1 MAIRKT
7 SDFQNDVTF
16 TGYVFSMNFR
26 TGVSRTTSKWHPNE
40 AYISGNLH
48 VATDDNATNVVP
60 INFFVYEKRNN
71 RDGGAVPNETYQTLK
86 QLMDMPTFETAGT
99 SAPKVRI
106 SGSVDTNDFYSTR
119 TSSMVSAQR
128 VSGRFVHIATP
139 GLNVTPAGFDVN
151 TIVTSTVER
160 EEEGRD
166 PFLDVRG
173 YVFNYNGSRIFPVR
187 FECRDQGGIDFL
199 LGLDASSSNPVAVN
213 LWGEIQT
220 TLIVKQNEAE
230 EAAVS
235 GFGVRPTISG
245 NQVSTL
251 RSWVITGADT
261 SGLSEFGTTDVFSS
275 VGLKKL
281 IDERNVRLE
290 QLKQSGIERA
300 SGGAGFQTA
309 KPAAK
314 PRAAAKTSAE
324 IYDDD
329 LPF

>member
-1 MAIRKT
+1 MANRKT
-7 SDFQNDVTF
+7 SDFQNDINI

-26 TGVSRTTSKWHPNE
+26 TGVSKATSKWHANE
-40 AYISGNLH
+40 SYISGNLH
-48 VATDDNATNVVP
+48 VATDDQATNVVP
-60 INFFVYEKRNN
+60 VNFFVYEKRNSK
-71 RDGGAVPNETYQTLK
+71 DGGVVPNETYQTLK

-106 SGSVDTNDFYSTR
+106 SGSIDTNDFYSAR
-119 TSSMVSAQR
+119 TTSMVSAQR
-128 VSGRFVHIATP
+128 VNGRFIHIANT
-139 GLNVTPAGFDVN
+139 GINVSPAAFDVKAVI
-151 TIVTSTVER
+151 TTTVDR

-173 YVFNYNGSRIFPVR
+173 YVFNYNGTRVFPVR
-187 FECRDQGGIDFL
+187 FECRDQAGIDFL
-199 LGLDASSSNPVAVN
+199 TGLDASTSSPVVVN

-220 TLIVKQNEAE
+220 TMVVKPSKE
-230 EAAVS
+230 EEVAVS

-261 SGLSEFGTTDVFSS
+261 AGVPEFGTTDVFSAN
-275 VGLKKL
+275 GLKNL

-290 QLKQSGIERA
+290 QTKQYGIERA
-300 SGGAGFQTA
+300 AGAASGFQ
-309 KPAAK
+309 AAK
-314 PRAAAKTSAE
+314 PKPASRTSAE

-329 LPF
+329 IPF